1 MEPLKDGLGNS
12 RSSCNCI
19 RSGGPW
25 SKLRVVAGEETPG
38 PFLSRMFH
46 SSGCHFPHQSSTHL
60 RRSSASVC
68 TPIHDFYGRDYLL
81 RATILI
87 VPSLMGYSTSSTD
100 SLTLLIPP
108 DTIWNGGLMVLL
120 VVQAKS
126 KKTIRMKES
135 YHLHT
140 LISPFAKVG
149 PKNSELQTRTHGRQ
163 AISKPGES
171 DGVSVITS
179 YVALGSA
186 AVRR

>member
-1 MEPLKDGLGNS
+1 
-12 RSSCNCI
+12 
-19 RSGGPW
+19 
-25 SKLRVVAGEETPG
+25 
-38 PFLSRMFH
+38 
-46 SSGCHFPHQSSTHL
+46 
-60 RRSSASVC
+60 
-68 TPIHDFYGRDYLL
+68 
-81 RATILI
+81 
-87 VPSLMGYSTSSTD
+87 
-100 SLTLLIPP
+100 
-108 DTIWNGGLMVLL
+108 MVLL

-126 KKTIRMKES
+126 KKTIRMKEL

-179 YVALGSA
+179 YYVALGSA